1 MSILRV
7 LRKPLITEKG
17 ALNGAMNNGVVFE
30 VDKKATKIDI
40 RRAVESAFDV
50 KVKAVRTMN
59 YMGKKKRVKGRVGQ
73 QSDWKKAYVSL
84 AEGSSID
91 MIEGL

>member
-1 MSILRV
+1 
-7 LRKPLITEKG
+7 
-17 ALNGAMNNGVVFE
+17 MNNGVVFE
-30 VDKKATKIDI
+30 VDKRATKIDI

-59 YMGKKKRVKGRVGQ
+59 YMGKRKRVKGRVGQ

-84 AEGSSID
+84 QEGSSID